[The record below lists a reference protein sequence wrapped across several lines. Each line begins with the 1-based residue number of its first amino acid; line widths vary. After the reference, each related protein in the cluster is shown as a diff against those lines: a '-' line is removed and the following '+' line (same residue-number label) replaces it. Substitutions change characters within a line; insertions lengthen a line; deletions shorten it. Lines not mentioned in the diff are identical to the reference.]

1 MLQNGFF
8 IILKK
13 VKYSEADLILTA
25 LSSKGEK
32 KSFLARNALKSKK
45 RFGGGVLEPT
55 HYVKL
60 SFQNREE
67 KNQLNILE
75 EAQLINDFSLLRKN
89 YDILEFSLQALE
101 CIYKVSQEGDQNSE
115 TLYNLLGHTLKNLSL
130 EVFDV
135 DLDLAIL
142 KLQFYLKFLAEQG
155 VLELE
160 TWMGPYLRSNLSD
173 HKKLREKIKQD
184 RNYISLLENK
194 IKQYLAHA
202 KLD

>member
-1 MLQNGFF
+1 MHTGFF

-13 VKYSEADLILTA
+13 VRYSEADLIITA

-60 SFQNREE
+60 TFQDREDR
-67 KNQLNILE
+67 NQLNILE
-75 EAQLINDFSLLRKN
+75 EAQLINDFSFLRTH
-89 YDILEFSLQALE
+89 YDLLEFSLQTLE
-101 CIYKVSQEGDQNSE
+101 CIYKVGLEGDQNSE
-115 TLYNLLGHTLKNLSL
+115 ALYNLLGHTLKNLSKSELSL
-130 EVFDV
+130 ES
-135 DLDLAIL
+135 DLPTL

-160 TWMGPYLRSNLSD
+160 PWMGPYLKTNLSE
-173 HKKLREKIKQD
+173 HVKLQERIKQD
-184 RNYISLLENK
+184 RGFISFVENK
-194 IKQYLAHA
+194 VKQYLVHA
-202 KLD
+202 NTE

>member
-1 MLQNGFF
+1 MQTGFF
-8 IILKK
+8 IIIKK
-13 VKYSEADLILTA
+13 VRYSEADLIITA

-60 SFQNREE
+60 TFQSKEE
-67 KNQLNILE
+67 RQQLNILE
-75 EAQLINDFSLLRKN
+75 EAQLINDFSFLRSH
-89 YDILEFSLQALE
+89 YDLLEFSLQTLE
-101 CIYKVSQEGDQNSE
+101 CIYKVSLEGDQNSE

-130 EVFDV
+130 EGLNLDI
-135 DLDLAIL
+135 DLPTL

-160 TWMGPYLRSNLSD
+160 PWMGPYLKANLSD
-173 HKKLREKIKQD
+173 HVKLQERTKQD
-184 RNYISLLENK
+184 KAYLSIVENK
-194 IKQYLAHA
+194 VKQYLIHA
-202 KLD
+202 NTE

>member
-1 MLQNGFF
+1 MHTGFF

-13 VKYSEADLILTA
+13 VRYSEADLIITA

-60 SFQNREE
+60 TFQDREDR
-67 KNQLNILE
+67 NQLNILE
-75 EAQLINDFSLLRKN
+75 EAQLINDFSFLRTH
-89 YDILEFSLQALE
+89 YDLLEFSLQTLE
-101 CIYKVSQEGDQNSE
+101 CIYKVSLEGDQNSE
-115 TLYNLLGHTLKNLSL
+115 ALYNLLGHTLKNLAQNQL
-130 EVFDV
+130 NLDFD
-135 DLDLAIL
+135 LPTL

-160 TWMGPYLRSNLSD
+160 PWMGPYLKTNLSE
-173 HKKLREKIKQD
+173 HVKLQERIKQD
-184 RNYISLLENK
+184 RGFISFVENK
-194 IKQYLAHA
+194 VKQYLVHA
-202 KLD
+202 NTE